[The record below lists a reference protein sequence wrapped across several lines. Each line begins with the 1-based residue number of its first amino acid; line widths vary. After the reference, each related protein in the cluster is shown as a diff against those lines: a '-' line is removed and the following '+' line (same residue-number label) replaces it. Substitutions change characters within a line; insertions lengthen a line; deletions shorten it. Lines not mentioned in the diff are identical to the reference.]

1 MIILGIETSCD
12 ETSVAVIE
20 GKGGEVIIK
29 SNITASSLSMHA
41 QTGGIIPE
49 VAARAQLKFILPVLQ
64 EVLKK
69 AFDCFPVDVTVSSP
83 PVDAIAVT
91 YGPGL
96 IGPLLI
102 GLETART
109 LSFVWQKPLIP
120 VNHLLGHVYANF
132 ISQFLILNSQ
142 LTTHKGMPEFPLIA
156 LVASGGHT
164 DLLYME
170 KHGYINV
177 LGGTRD
183 DAAGEAFDK
192 IGRLLG
198 FTYPAGAVIEQRA
211 KRGDAKRFRFPRPL
225 FNIETYDFSFSGL
238 KTAVLREVKNIPDL
252 DEQTI
257 NDIAAGMQAAVVDVL
272 VKKTLYVVEK
282 YAVKSVILSGGVSA
296 NQSLRETFK
305 IEMHRRNIGS
315 KLFFPPKNLCT
326 DNAAMIA
333 AAAYFNFQPVD
344 WRTLSANPELYYE

>member
-12 ETSVAVIE
+12 ETSVAVVE
-20 GKGGEVIIK
+20 GKGNAVILKANVI
-29 SNITASSLSMHA
+29 ASSLSMHA

-49 VAARAQLKFILPVLQ
+49 VAARAQLKFMLPVLQ
-64 EVLKK
+64 EALEKVGGETKI
-69 AFDCFPVDVTVSSP
+69 
-83 PVDAIAVT
+83 DAIAVT

-109 LSFVWQKPLIP
+109 LSFVWQKPLVS
-120 VNHLLGHVYANF
+120 VNHMLGHVYANF
-132 ISQFLILNSQ
+132 IGVISNFQFPISNN
-142 LTTHKGMPEFPLIA
+142 KIVVPEFPLIA

-164 DLLYME
+164 DLLYM
-170 KHGYINV
+170 KQHGDIRV

-198 FTYPAGAVIEQRA
+198 LPYPAGAVIEQRA

-225 FNIETYDFSFSGL
+225 SDTKTYDFSFSGL
-238 KTAVLREVKNIPDL
+238 KTAVLREVKNLCQNDSKL

-257 NDIAAGMQAAVVDVL
+257 NDIAVGTQMAIVDVL
-272 VKKTLYVVEK
+272 VKKTLRAAEEF
-282 YAVKSVILSGGVSA
+282 APKSIVLSGGVSA
-296 NQSLRETFK
+296 NQSLREAFQT
-305 IEMHRRNIGS
+305 EMKKQNIGS
-315 KLFFPPKNLCT
+315 RLFFPPQNLCT
-326 DNAAMIA
+326 DNAAMVA
-333 AAAYFNFQPVD
+333 ASAYFNYHPVD
-344 WRTLSANPELYYE
+344 WRKLKANPELYYE